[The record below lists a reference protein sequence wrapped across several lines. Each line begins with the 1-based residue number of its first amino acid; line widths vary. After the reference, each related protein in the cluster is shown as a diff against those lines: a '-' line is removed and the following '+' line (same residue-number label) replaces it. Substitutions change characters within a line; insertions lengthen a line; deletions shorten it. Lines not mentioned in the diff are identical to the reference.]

1 MRKGSRLAHREFFL
15 LLLPLFFVLHG
26 YIQNMEAMRFSE
38 ALVLLLQTVLAI
50 FLISLIGLIN
60 FRSIRKASIFA
71 FSIMF
76 FHLYFGPV
84 QDLLKSLFPSI
95 FLSKYIFILPLSL
108 LSLIALM
115 IYLKKTKRSFNR
127 FSLYLNV
134 LFLLLILLEVP
145 ALIRANKHQIQV
157 TALPGSNICDTCEK
171 PDIYLVIAD
180 EYADSSSLQQI
191 FNFNNKEFQ
200 TSLRNRGFH
209 FIENSKS
216 NYNFT
221 PFAMAS
227 LLQMDYLT
235 GIDGHNKSM
244 ADKNRC
250 YQLINKS
257 SLWNFLKQ
265 HDYEIRNHSIFN
277 IANIPTAA
285 PQNYILIG
293 RDMILLQTFLSRLD
307 RDLRYHLALSFKIK
321 SEIDRVVYFIN
332 RCNKLLLGRLLEETT
347 RVAVKPK
354 FVYTHLTMPHYPYY
368 YSKEGKLNNVE
379 VLVEGQQVRQKEYIG
394 YLQYSNTIFLKTIDT
409 ILKNSK
415 QPPVILFMGDHGF
428 REFSDNFE
436 KNAPYY
442 YMNLNAVLIP
452 DRDYSKFYNGIS
464 GVNQFRALLNTVFE
478 QQLPLLK
485 DSTILL
491 YE

>member
-1 MRKGSRLAHREFFL
+1 
-15 LLLPLFFVLHG
+15 
-26 YIQNMEAMRFSE
+26 MEAMQFSE
-38 ALVLLLQTVLAI
+38 AVVLWLQTVFAI
-50 FLISLIGLIN
+50 FLISIIGLLN
-60 FRSIRKASIFA
+60 FRSVRKGSIFA

-84 QDLLKSLFPSI
+84 QDLLKSLFPSL
-95 FLSKYIFILPLSL
+95 FLSKYVFILPASL
-108 LSLIALM
+108 VSLIAFM

-134 LFLLLILLEVP
+134 LFLLLILLEAP
-145 ALIRANKHQIQV
+145 AFIRANNHQKQV
-157 TALPGSNICDTCEK
+157 TALSGASICDSCEK

-200 TSLRNRGFH
+200 AGLRNRGFH

-227 LLQMDYLT
+227 LLQMDYVT
-235 GIDGHNKSM
+235 GIEGHNQSM

-257 SLWNFLKQ
+257 PLWYFLQQ
-265 HDYEIRNHSIFN
+265 HGYEIRNHSIFN

-293 RDMILLQTFLSRLD
+293 KDMILLQTFLSRLD
-307 RDLRYHLALSFKIK
+307 RDLRYHLAQRFKIQ
-321 SEIDRVVYFIN
+321 SEIDRVIYFIN
-332 RCNKLLLGRLLEETT
+332 RCNKLLLGRLLDEPA
-347 RVAVKPK
+347 RAAKKPK
-354 FVYTHLTMPHYPYY
+354 FVYAHLTMPHYPYY
-368 YSKEGKLNNVE
+368 YSKEGKLNKVE
-379 VLVEGQQVRQKEYIG
+379 VLVEGQQVRREEYIG
-394 YLQYSNTIFLKTIDT
+394 YLQYSNRIFLKAIDI

-415 QPPVILFMGDHGF
+415 KPPVILFMGDHGF
-428 REFSDNFE
+428 REFSGNFE

-452 DRDYSKFYNGIS
+452 GGNYSAFYNGMS
-464 GVNQFRALLNTVFE
+464 GVNQFRALLNTVFK
-478 QQLPLLK
+478 QRLPLLK
-485 DSTILL
+485 DSTVLL